1 MLYAHANTLTDA
13 RSYLAALADQG
24 ASTQAS
30 SAYEHALL
38 ELDWLHGDDVPTLD
52 TGGLSSDR
60 DRLSAAATT
69 AVRIAADRARRLC
82 DREARR
88 LRRRP
93 PRDRAGPRRARRRP
107 RPGRHVMYGENG
119 GLL

>member
-24 ASTQAS
+24 ASTEAS

-52 TGGLSSDR
+52 TAGLSSDR

-69 AVRIAADRARRLC
+69 AIEKLADYGVDPIGIELVLAALDDARAL
-82 DREARR
+82 DA
-88 LRRRP
+88 
-93 PRDRAGPRRARRRP
+93 
-107 RPGRHVMYGENG
+107 M
-119 GLL
+119 

>member
-13 RSYLAALADQG
+13 RSYLAALADQAG
-24 ASTQAS
+24 SAEAS

-69 AVRIAADRARRLC
+69 AIEKLADYGVDPIGIELVLAALDDARAL
-82 DREARR
+82 DE
-88 LRRRP
+88 P
-93 PRDRAGPRRARRRP
+93 
-107 RPGRHVMYGENG
+107 
-119 GLL
+119 

>member
-1 MLYAHANTLTDA
+1 MLYAHATTLTDA
-13 RSYLAALADQG
+13 RSSLAALADQG
-24 ASTQAS
+24 ASTEAS

-69 AVRIAADRARRLC
+69 AIEKLADYGVDPIGIELVLAALDDARAL
-82 DREARR
+82 DE
-88 LRRRP
+88 P
-93 PRDRAGPRRARRRP
+93 
-107 RPGRHVMYGENG
+107 
-119 GLL
+119 